1 MTTELQA
8 LERRIARLE
17 AVEAIKALKYRYWR
31 ACDGK
36 DPEAFRRCF
45 VREGASVDFGSLG
58 RFDDADPIAEI
69 FADVA
74 LMKRDGRYVIL
85 DMHHGVHP
93 EIALLD
99 DGTATG
105 AWTLRFRTLNLV
117 DGTETVMAGEYDDR
131 YVIEDGE
138 WRMAQS
144 HFAMLW
150 NRTVPLPAD
159 VRVVQP

>member
-1 MTTELQA
+1 MSTEIQA

-36 DPEAFRRCF
+36 DPAAFRGCF
-45 VREGASVDFGSLG
+45 IQKGASVDFGRLG

-74 LMKRDGRYVIL
+74 LAKQDGRYMIL

-93 EIALLD
+93 EITLLD
-99 DGTATG
+99 DGSAAG
-105 AWTLRFRTLNLV
+105 RWTLRFRNLNLV

-138 WRMAQS
+138 WRMAQC
-144 HFAMLW
+144 HFTMLW
-150 NRTVPLPAD
+150 NRTFPLPAEAS
-159 VRVVQP
+159 VVQ